1 MSDGRLDIWLVVV
14 LAVASGQLTKLAIYS
29 VTQRQLRLAVVAH
42 SAGLPSAHAIGAGS
56 LAGASVLWT
65 GWASTLSGAA
75 LVIAVIM
82 VFDAM
87 RVRSAADAQR
97 RLLRELVLLDGSVLP
112 AWQRRVAGYLDAM
125 NHAPTHVAVGLVWGF
140 LFALACW
147 TI

>member
-14 LAVASGQLTKLAIYS
+14 LAVASGQLAKLGIYS
-29 VTQRQLRLAVVAH
+29 LTQRELRPAVLAQ

-56 LAGASVLWT
+56 LVGACVLET
-65 GWASTLSGAA
+65 GWGSTLSGASVV
-75 LVIAVIM
+75 LAVIM

-97 RLLRELVLLDGSVLP
+97 KLLRELVLLGDTVVV

-140 LFALACW
+140 LFALACA
-147 TI
+147 TA